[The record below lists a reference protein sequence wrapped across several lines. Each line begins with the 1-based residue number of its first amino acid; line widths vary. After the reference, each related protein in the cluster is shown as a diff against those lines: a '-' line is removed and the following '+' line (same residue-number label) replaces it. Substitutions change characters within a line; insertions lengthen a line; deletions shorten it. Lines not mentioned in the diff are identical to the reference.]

1 MRLRSTIKV
10 ALLIVIIT
18 SILYF
23 PVFKG
28 KTPIAGN
35 LLASFYNPWAQ
46 ETIPNWEQGIPKK
59 PTGIDDIR
67 IFYPQRIITNKIIK
81 SLQIPAWDPYSFA
94 GTFHLARSETAVF
107 YPLNLLFLILPQN
120 LSWIILVLIQPIIAS
135 LGMYLYLV
143 SIIKD
148 RRACILGSLTFGFS
162 SIVIVRSIEGL
173 SVGHS
178 LIWLPYV
185 LWGIKRYFQ
194 SLKVRYLT
202 LQTGALVLSLLAG
215 WFQYTFYIFALGSIY
230 SLYKTASLR
239 KFKNKE
245 AYLSMFPFLLAPLL
259 SLFHL
264 IPSIDA
270 YFLSP
275 RGAQSLSTA
284 ASHLMPLSHLFTL
297 LTPDLFGNPGT
308 YNYFG
313 KSEYKEAVMY
323 TGVIPLILALY
334 SFTVLKKYSLVVFF
348 LVLTALSLL
357 IGIDNSISRYILS
370 LPIPILSSFLP
381 NRIFLITAF
390 GMSVLAALGTREL
403 LKARWEKGTINVL
416 MPILFILSALV
427 VLDIYLLLQISEVKY
442 LPIDT
447 IATYIPRVKISL
459 RTIFYALGDTPLD
472 STYIT
477 QIRNS
482 ILPHIL
488 VIVFMLL
495 VLLRKRMGKVIFI
508 ICCLTLITFGQ
519 FYFTRKY
526 IYFSE
531 SEFIFPPHPV
541 FSYLS
546 ENAGIN
552 RFVSLGDGHI
562 QPNFPTTYNLYSPDG
577 VGSMY
582 IKRYG
587 ELINYA
593 QSTNHSI
600 SPIPRIEISIAPH
613 PSIIFNE
620 KDPYY
625 DRLFQILGIKY
636 IVKLDKE
643 SMPYN
648 SAKNERLDD
657 YTKVFNEGK
666 WNIYEYM
673 DTYPR
678 YFLESEYE
686 VVTDDSDLLAK
697 IFSNENN
704 IRKVY
709 LEEKPQLKLEKDH
722 TATVKLLSYT
732 PNKVLFTTN
741 SKTPQLLYLSDAY
754 HPKFKAKVDNN
765 PTKILRA
772 NYAFRA
778 VAVPPGKHIV
788 TMYYD
793 TSSIWKLIAISGSIL
808 GALAVATFFSVKAK
822 QLRW

>member
-1 MRLRSTIKV
+1 MRLQSTIKV
-10 ALLIVIIT
+10 ALLIVTIT

-23 PVFKG
+23 PVFRG

-35 LLASFYNPWAQ
+35 LLVSFYNPWAQ

-81 SLQIPAWDPYSFA
+81 SLQIPAWDPYSYA

-107 YPLNLLFLILPQN
+107 YPLNFLFLMLPQN
-120 LSWIILVLIQPIIAS
+120 ISWIILVFIQPIIAS

-143 SIIKD
+143 SIVKD
-148 RRACILGSLTFGFS
+148 QKASILGGLTFGFS
-162 SIVIVRSIEGL
+162 SLVIVRSIEGL

-185 LWGIKRYFQ
+185 LWGTELYFQ
-194 SLKVRYLT
+194 SLKIKYLT
-202 LQTGALVLSLLAG
+202 LQTSALVLSLLAG
-215 WFQYTFYIFALGSIY
+215 WFQYTFYIFALGSVY
-230 SLYKTASLR
+230 SLYKITSLH

-245 AYLSMFPFLLAPLL
+245 TYLSMLPFLLAPLL

-264 IPSIDA
+264 IPSIEA
-270 YFLSP
+270 YFISP
-275 RGAQSLSTA
+275 RGAQALSTA

-323 TGVIPLILALY
+323 TGVIPLILGLY
-334 SFTVLKKYSLVVFF
+334 SFSALKKHSLVVFF
-348 LVLTALSLL
+348 LFLTALSLL
-357 IGIDNSISRYILS
+357 IGIDNPISRFVLS

-381 NRIFLITAF
+381 NRIFLITTF
-390 GMSVLAALGTREL
+390 GMSVLTAFGTREF
-403 LKARWEKGTINVL
+403 LKNRWEKSTINVI
-416 MPILFILSALV
+416 MPILCILSALV
-427 VLDIYLLLQISEVKY
+427 ILDIYLLLQISEVKY

-447 IATYIPRVKISL
+447 IATYIPRVGISL
-459 RTIFYALGDTPLD
+459 RTIIYSLGDTPLN
-472 STYIT
+472 STYMT
-477 QIRNS
+477 QMRNGV
-482 ILPHIL
+482 LPHVL
-488 VIVFMLL
+488 VLFFMLL
-495 VLLRKRMGKVIFI
+495 VLLRKKTGKMVFI
-508 ICCLTLITFGQ
+508 ICCLAIIAFGQ
-519 FYFTRKY
+519 FYFARKY

-531 SEFIFPPHPV
+531 NEFIFPSHPV
-541 FSYLS
+541 FTYL
-546 ENAGIN
+546 EDNAGIN

-562 QPNFPTTYNLYSPDG
+562 KPNFQATYSLYSPDG

-582 IKRYG
+582 IQRYG
-587 ELINYA
+587 ELVNYA
-593 QSTNHSI
+593 QSTSHSI

-613 PSIIFNE
+613 PRVIFDE

-636 IVKLDKE
+636 IIKLNEE
-643 SMPYN
+643 SITYN
-648 SAKNERLDD
+648 SAQSDRLDE
-657 YTKVFNEGK
+657 YTKVFDQGK
-666 WNIYEYM
+666 WNIYEYK
-673 DTYPR
+673 DAYPR
-678 YFLESEYE
+678 YFLESEYK
-686 VVTDDSDLLAK
+686 VVNDNNNLLAK

-709 LEEKPQLKLEKDH
+709 LEEKPKLKLDNDQ
-722 TATVKLLSYT
+722 TATVELLSYT
-732 PNKVLFTTN
+732 PNKVVFTTN

-754 HPKFKAKVDNN
+754 HPKFKAKIDE
-765 PTKILRA
+765 TSTDILRA

-778 VAVPPGKHIV
+778 VLVPSGKHTV

-793 TSSIWKLIAISGSIL
+793 TSSIWKLIALSGSIL
-808 GALAVATFFSVKAK
+808 GASAIVIFFSIKTK
-822 QLRW
+822 RLKW

>member
-1 MRLRSTIKV
+1 MRFQSTIKV
-10 ALLIVIIT
+10 ALLIVTIT

-23 PVFKG
+23 PILKG

-35 LLASFYNPWAQ
+35 LLVSFYNPWAQ

-67 IFYPQRIITNKIIK
+67 IFYPQRTITNKIIK
-81 SLQIPAWDPYSFA
+81 NLQIPAWDPYSYA

-107 YPLNLLFLILPQN
+107 YPLNLLFLMLPQN
-120 LSWIILVLIQPIIAS
+120 LSWIILVLIQPVIAG
-135 LGMYLYLV
+135 LGMYLYLISV
-143 SIIKD
+143 IKD
-148 RRACILGSLTFGFS
+148 QKASILGSLTFGFS

-185 LWGIKRYFQ
+185 LWGTERYFQ
-194 SLKVRYLT
+194 SLKIRYLA
-202 LQTGALVLSLLAG
+202 LQTSALVLSLLAG
-215 WFQYTFYIFALGSIY
+215 WFQYTFYIFALGSVY
-230 SLYKTASLR
+230 SLYKIASLHN
-239 KFKNKE
+239 FKNKE
-245 AYLSMFPFLLAPLL
+245 TYLSILPFLLAPLL

-264 IPSIDA
+264 IPSIEA

-275 RGAQSLSTA
+275 RGAQSLGTA

-313 KSEYKEAVMY
+313 KSEYKEAIMY

-334 SFTVLKKYSLVVFF
+334 SFTTLKKHSLVGLF

-357 IGIDNSISRYILS
+357 IGIDNSISSYILS

-390 GMSVLAALGTREL
+390 SMSALAAFGTREF
-403 LKARWEKGTINVL
+403 LKIQWKKSSINIL
-416 MPILFILSALV
+416 TPILLMLSALV
-427 VLDIYLLLQISEVKY
+427 ILDIYLLLQISEVKY

-447 IATYIPRVKISL
+447 IATYIPRVRVSL
-459 RTIFYALGDTPLD
+459 RKILYSLGDTPLD
-472 STYIT
+472 NTYMT
-477 QIRNS
+477 QIRNAV
-482 ILPHIL
+482 LPHVL
-488 VIVFMLL
+488 VALFMLL
-495 VLLRKRMGKVIFI
+495 LLLRKKMGKLVFI
-508 ICCLTLITFGQ
+508 VFCLAFITFGQ

-546 ENAGIN
+546 DNAGIT

-562 QPNFPTTYNLYSPDG
+562 QPNFSATYNLYSPDG

-582 IKRYG
+582 IQRYG
-587 ELINYA
+587 ELVNYA
-593 QSTNHSI
+593 QSTSHSI

-613 PSIIFNE
+613 PHTIFDE
-620 KDPYY
+620 KDPYF

-636 IVKLDKE
+636 IVKLNKE

-648 SAKNERLDD
+648 NAKNERPDD
-657 YTKVFNEGK
+657 YAKVFDQDK
-666 WNIYEYM
+666 WNIYEYTN
-673 DTYPR
+673 TYPR

-686 VVTDDSDLLAK
+686 VITNDDNLLAK
-697 IFSNENN
+697 IFSNEDHT
-704 IRKVY
+704 RKVY
-709 LEEKPQLKLEKDH
+709 LEEKLKLEPKKDQ
-722 TATVKLLSYT
+722 TATVELLSYT
-732 PNKVLFTTN
+732 PNKIIFTTSSEN
-741 SKTPQLLYLSDAY
+741 PQLLYLSDAY
-754 HPKFKAKVDNN
+754 HPKFKAKVDD
-765 PTKILRA
+765 TSTDILRA

-778 VAVPPGKHIV
+778 VVVPPGKHTV

-793 TSSIWKLIAISGSIL
+793 TSSIWKLIAISGSIF
-808 GALAVATFFSVKAK
+808 GALAVATFFSIKTK
-822 QLRW
+822 KLKW